1 MAGGITAAVI
11 GGTALVGSAYMS
23 SQASRSAAQTQANA
37 ANNATAAQRE
47 ALDRQIELN
56 KPFYDV
62 GVSAVNRLGSQAP
75 FDPNAFN
82 YQADPGYAFRL
93 SEGNKALNA
102 SAAARGGMIS
112 GNALKAA
119 QTYGQNMGSQE
130 YANAYN
136 RYVQGYGIN
145 TANNQF
151 LANMGQS
158 SANNQ
163 ANAIGNFG
171 NAYAANTMGAGNAMA
186 AGQIGSA
193 NAYSNAV
200 GQGIGMYQTNQLIN
214 SMGNRSAYQTSTRSD
229 GGAPVYDRS
238 EIYNPQQS

>member
-1 MAGGITAAVI
+1 
-11 GGTALVGSAYMS
+11 MS
-23 SQASRSAAQTQANA
+23 SQAAKSAANTQAGA
-37 ANNATAAQRE
+37 ADRATAAQQQAME
-47 ALDRQIELN
+47 RQVELN

-62 GVSAVNRLGSQAP
+62 GVTAVNRLGAQTR

-93 SEGNKALNA
+93 AEGNKALNA

-130 YANAYN
+130 YQNAYN

-145 TANNQF
+145 TANDQF

-171 NAYAANTMGAGNAMA
+171 NAYAANTIGAGNAMA

-193 NAYSNAV
+193 NAYTNAV
-200 GQGIGMYQTNQLIN
+200 TQGIGAYQMNQLIN
-214 SMGNRSAYQTSTRSD
+214 RSAYGGGGGSVFGSGTRS
-229 GGAPVYDRS
+229 GGAAPVTDYS
-238 EIYNPQQS
+238 EPYYG

>member
-1 MAGGITAAVI
+1 MPWGAAAVAGATI
-11 GGTALVGSAYMS
+11 VGSVIS
-23 SQASRSAAQTQANA
+23 SNASKSAANTQADA
-37 ANNATAAQRE
+37 ANNATNQQRAMME
-47 ALDRQIELN
+47 RQIELN
-56 KPFYDV
+56 KPYYDV
-62 GVSAVNRLGSQAP
+62 GVSALNRLNEQAP

-145 TANNQF
+145 NSNNQF
-151 LANMGQS
+151 LANLGQS

-163 ANAIGNFG
+163 ANALGNFG
-171 NAYAANTMGAGNAMA
+171 NAYAANTIGAGNAQA

-193 NAYSNAV
+193 NAYTNAIS
-200 GQGIGMYQTNQLIN
+200 QGIGQYNYNNLL
-214 SMGNRSAYQTSTRSD
+214 NRFGGSQSAYGDVGTRS
-229 GGAPVYDRS
+229 GGAANVYDYS
-238 EIYNPQQS
+238 TPYNPNQG